1 MLHVI
6 NKFSATTGF
15 VVNPNKCRIYF
26 GGVDGTTKSKIQQI
40 SSYEEGQLPV
50 RYLGVP
56 LTSKKLN
63 IKYYLP
69 LIDKITT
76 RIRHWT
82 SKLLSIAGRVQM
94 VNCTITAIC
103 LPIPMSV
110 IKKIDSMCRSFVWS
124 GSTEITR
131 KSLIAWNSVCRPKG
145 QGGLNIFNLKV
156 WNHIA
161 MLKCL
166 WNLCKKADNLWVKWI
181 HAHYIKNSSVMNT
194 MITNNF
200 SWVLKNVLS
209 QREYIHTLQP
219 VWDELL
225 NSERFKM
232 KKAYDKMMEADRVH
246 WSGLVRKNCAR
257 PRAIHTTWLACH
269 GRLGTKDRLVRFGMI
284 TDKICSLC
292 KEVEE
297 TQNHI
302 LFSCKI
308 ATDIWSNVLNWI
320 GIDHVPQE
328 WPLELDW
335 LLNLTNRK
343 GWRAYLLKL
352 SVTETIYGIWIH
364 RNSKIFG
371 DNTYRNTSKDVSDGI
386 IENIVYRGWGSKKL
400 RKHIASLM
408 I

>member
-1 MLHVI
+1 
-6 NKFSATTGF
+6 
-15 VVNPNKCRIYF
+15 
-26 GGVDGTTKSKIQQI
+26 
-40 SSYEEGQLPV
+40 
-50 RYLGVP
+50 
-56 LTSKKLN
+56 
-63 IKYYLP
+63 
-69 LIDKITT
+69 
-76 RIRHWT
+76 
-82 SKLLSIAGRVQM
+82 
-94 VNCTITAIC
+94 
-103 LPIPMSV
+103 
-110 IKKIDSMCRSFVWS
+110 
-124 GSTEITR
+124 
-131 KSLIAWNSVCRPKG
+131 
-145 QGGLNIFNLKV
+145 
-156 WNHIA
+156 
-161 MLKCL
+161 
-166 WNLCKKADNLWVKWI
+166 
-181 HAHYIKNSSVMNT
+181 MNT

-246 WSGLVRKNCAR
+246 WSGLMRKNCAR

-302 LFSCKI
+302 LFSCKV

>member
-1 MLHVI
+1 
-6 NKFSATTGF
+6 
-15 VVNPNKCRIYF
+15 
-26 GGVDGTTKSKIQQI
+26 
-40 SSYEEGQLPV
+40 
-50 RYLGVP
+50 
-56 LTSKKLN
+56 
-63 IKYYLP
+63 
-69 LIDKITT
+69 
-76 RIRHWT
+76 
-82 SKLLSIAGRVQM
+82 M
-94 VNCTITAIC
+94 VNCTITAIVQFWMQC

-131 KSLIAWNSVCRPKG
+131 KSPIAWNSVCRPKG

-156 WNHIA
+156 WNHIT

-246 WSGLVRKNCAR
+246 WSGLMRKNCAR

-302 LFSCKI
+302 LFSCKV